1 VPPTPRTHA
10 LSRKAAMGR
19 PKLHI
24 TRDRQFNVGLTATEL
39 AEVQRAAR
47 LAGMRPVDYG
57 RAKLLSK
64 PGRIARAEYAVR
76 QLDPLLLV
84 ALSRIGNNLNQI
96 ARRLNELALPVPE
109 DLDPLLAEIRSI
121 LASVQ
126 AP

>member
-1 VPPTPRTHA
+1 
-10 LSRKAAMGR
+10 MGR
-19 PKLHI
+19 PKLFI
-24 TRDRQFNVGLTATEL
+24 TRDRQFNVGLTAAEL

-57 RAKLLSK
+57 RAKLLSRH
-64 PGRIARAEYAVR
+64 GRIARTEYSVR

-84 ALSRIGNNLNQI
+84 QLSRIGNNLNQI
-96 ARRLNELALPVPE
+96 ARRLNELSLPAPQE
-109 DLDPLLAEIRSI
+109 HEPLLAEIRNI

>member
-1 VPPTPRTHA
+1 MRSAV
-10 LSRKAAMGR
+10 SEAMGR

-24 TRDRQFNVGLTATEL
+24 TRDRQFNVGLTAAEL
-39 AEVQRAAR
+39 AELQRAAR

-57 RAKLLSK
+57 RAKLLSR
-64 PGRIARAEYAVR
+64 PGHIARTEYAVR

-84 ALSRIGNNLNQI
+84 QLSRIGNNLNQI
-96 ARRLNELALPVPE
+96 ARRLNELALPAPQE
-109 DLDPLLAEIRSI
+109 LEPLLAEIRGI

>member
-1 VPPTPRTHA
+1 
-10 LSRKAAMGR
+10 MGR

-47 LAGMRPVDYG
+47 LASMRPVDYG
-57 RAKLLSK
+57 RAKLLSR
-64 PGRIARAEYAVR
+64 PGRIARTEYAVR

-109 DLDPLLAEIRSI
+109 NIDPLLAEIRSI
-121 LASVQ
+121 LTSVQ

>member
-1 VPPTPRTHA
+1 
-10 LSRKAAMGR
+10 MGR
-19 PKLHI
+19 PKLFI
-24 TRDRQFNVGLTATEL
+24 TRDRQFNVGLTAAEL

-57 RAKLLSK
+57 RAKLLSRS
-64 PGRIARAEYAVR
+64 GRIARTEYSVR

-84 ALSRIGNNLNQI
+84 QLSRIGNNLNQI

-109 DLDPLLAEIRSI
+109 ALEPLLGEIRSI

>member
-1 VPPTPRTHA
+1 
-10 LSRKAAMGR
+10 MGR
-19 PKLHI
+19 PKLFI
-24 TRDRQFNVGLTATEL
+24 TRDRQFNVGLTAAEL

-57 RAKLLSK
+57 RAKLLSRS
-64 PGRIARAEYAVR
+64 GRIARTEYSVR

-84 ALSRIGNNLNQI
+84 QLSRIGNNLNQI
-96 ARRLNELALPVPE
+96 ARRLNELSLPAPQALE
-109 DLDPLLAEIRSI
+109 PLLAEIRNI

>member
-1 VPPTPRTHA
+1 
-10 LSRKAAMGR
+10 MGR

-24 TRDRQFNVGLTATEL
+24 TRDRQFNVGLTATEFT
-39 AEVQRAAR
+39 EVQRAAR

-64 PGRIARAEYAVR
+64 PGRIARAVYAVP

-84 ALSRIGNNLNQI
+84 QLSRIGNNLNQI
-96 ARRLNELALPVPE
+96 ARRLNELSLPAE
-109 DLDPLLAEIRSI
+109 GELEPLLAEIRGI